1 MKNIIFVAPPAAG
14 KGTYSNILEKNYNY
28 VHISTG
34 DLLRDARKREDE
46 LGKKISD
53 LMDSGKLV
61 TDDIVLEL
69 LRQCLESLDSSKK
82 IILDGFPRNVNQA
95 KILDDMFNNL
105 GMVDYEVIYL
115 EIDKESALKRTLG
128 RLVCPKCKSS
138 FNEFNEEM
146 KPKIGNICDNCG
158 TLLEKRSDDT
168 KETFEIRFDTYMN
181 ETKPV
186 LDYYEEKG
194 KLHNINSL
202 DDMDNVIRNIEGVI
216 NG

>member
-14 KGTYSNILEKNYNY
+14 KGTYSSVLEKKFNY

-46 LGKKISD
+46 LGKKITL

-69 LRQCLESLDSSKK
+69 LKQKLESLDSNDR

-95 KILDDMFNNL
+95 KVLDDMFNSL
-105 GMVDYEVIYL
+105 GMIDYEVIYL

-138 FNEFNEEM
+138 YNEFNEEM
-146 KPKIGNICDNCG
+146 KPKVDNTCDNCG

-168 KETFEIRFDTYMN
+168 KETFEIRFDTYMS

-194 KLHNINSL
+194 KLHSVSSL
-202 DDMDNVIRNIEGVI
+202 DGIETVLKNLEGVI